1 MNLIEA
7 ITHCNEVANEQCNEC
22 GKEHQQLAGWLT
34 KLAEFEDKT
43 IITSEWLCDN
53 GFKFNPANNYEVEH
67 YSLNIKGVFISAI
80 YLQSATYLQFYGP
93 NWWEISITLPKD
105 IDTQTLQINS
115 VGQLKMFLSIYKLD
129 NIVEQFKN

>member
-1 MNLIEA
+1 MNLKEA
-7 ITHCNEVANEQCNEC
+7 ITHCNEVANEQYNEC
-22 GKEHQQLAGWLT
+22 GKEHKQLAKWLE
-34 KLAEFEDKT
+34 KLAEFEDET

-67 YSLNIKGVFISAI
+67 YSLNIEGGFISAI
-80 YLQSATYLQFYGP
+80 YLSLDEP

-105 IDTQTLQINS
+105 IDTQILQINS

>member
-1 MNLIEA
+1 MMNLKEA

-22 GKEHQQLAGWLT
+22 GKEHKQLVKWLK
-34 KLAEFEDKT
+34 KLAEFEDET
-43 IITSEWLCDN
+43 IITSEWLCNN
-53 GFKFNPANNYEVEH
+53 GFKFNPANNYEVEN
-67 YSLNIKGVFISAI
+67 YSLNIEGGFISAI
-80 YLQSATYLQFYGP
+80 YLSLDEP
-93 NWWEISITLPKD
+93 NWWEISITLPKG

>member
-1 MNLIEA
+1 MMNLKEA

-22 GKEHQQLAGWLT
+22 GKEHKQLAKWLE
-34 KLAEFEDKT
+34 KLAKFEDKT
-43 IITSEWLCDN
+43 IITSKWLCNN

-67 YSLNIKGVFISAI
+67 YSLDIEGVFISVI
-80 YLQSATYLQFYGP
+80 PVPINRP
-93 NWWEISITLPKD
+93 NWWEISITLYKG

>member
-1 MNLIEA
+1 MMTLQEA
-7 ITHCNEVANEQCNEC
+7 IVYCNEVASEQCNEC
-22 GKEHQQLAGWLT
+22 GKEHKQLAKWLK

-43 IITSEWLCDN
+43 IITSEWLCNN

-67 YSLNIKGVFISAI
+67 YSLNIEGVFISAI
-80 YLQSATYLQFYGP
+80 YLSFYEP

-105 IDTQTLQINS
+105 IDTQILQINS